1 MRSNR
6 PKWLC
11 LPKRLLHRRHQR
23 HHLLPELRS
32 LQSRAVPF
40 VGPAARPKSA
50 ARFTEWNTASS
61 GALNANGKRLALA
74 SASETND
81 YTTPM
86 CTYIYYLIL
95 SEKKKNN
102 RSDFGL

>member
-11 LPKRLLHRRHQR
+11 RPKRLLHRRPQQR

-40 VGPAARPKSA
+40 VGPVARPKSA

-81 YTTPM
+81 YTTPQ
-86 CTYIYYLIL
+86 CVRIYTII
-95 SEKKKNN
+95 
-102 RSDFGL
+102 